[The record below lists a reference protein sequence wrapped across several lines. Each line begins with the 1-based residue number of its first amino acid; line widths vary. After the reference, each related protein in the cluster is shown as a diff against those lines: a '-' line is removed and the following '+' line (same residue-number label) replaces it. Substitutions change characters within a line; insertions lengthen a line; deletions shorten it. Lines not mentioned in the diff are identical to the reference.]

1 MIENSGKYYLYRH
14 IRIDNGQPFYIG
26 IGSKI
31 YKKEKK
37 KYMKFMADKWKN
49 KLTNKVFNAI
59 KNYKL

>member
-31 YKKEKK
+31 YKQNKSFSTLRSEYSRAYT
-37 KYMKFMADKWKN
+37 KYGRN
-49 KLTNKVFNAI
+49 I
-59 KNYKL
+59 Y